1 MEADDDKAWHQPASS
16 RTGENAGSAMPF
28 ESCAAVKDVAIQ
40 SVTVA
45 LFLLL
50 HHIMKI
56 IDLYDEMHCVVQRA
70 GVRAVSQKQCAAER
84 TQSS

>member
-1 MEADDDKAWHQPASS
+1 MEADDDKAWHQPPNS
-16 RTGENAGSAMPF
+16 RTGENVDSAIPF
-28 ESCAAVKDVAIQ
+28 DSCAAVKGVAIQ

-56 IDLYDEMHCVVQRA
+56 F
-70 GVRAVSQKQCAAER
+70 VRRSALCGAACRCACSLAKTVRSGEN
-84 TQSS
+84 TEQLI